1 MKEKTT
7 AQPSAGWK
15 EKLRGSAVAKVY
27 LTTVLLYVVT
37 CILQPNYFSGKY
49 ISDTLVTASFLG
61 VLAIGQPLVILPGG
75 IDLSIIVTFNLAAVI
90 TTSMQ
95 NDNQLLLIA
104 VLLGVSILIGLIN
117 GLGVVFLD
125 VPPIVMTLAMQS
137 ILWSVV
143 YLYTNGLANGAAPD
157 WLRFLSTESVFG
169 VRLIL
174 ILWVVIAAG
183 ITFALTKTNFG
194 RKLYALGNSR
204 SVAYYSGVNNS
215 AVLILVYILSA
226 VFASLGGLLFTGY
239 LGYAYIG
246 MGTPYLMPSIA
257 AVVIGGTSILGGKG
271 NYAGT
276 VAGAIILYILNGL
289 LVNLD
294 MQEGG
299 RNIIYGVI
307 ILAVLFLYGRAKKEG

>member
-1 MKEKTT
+1 MKEK
-7 AQPSAGWK
+7 SASPALGSWMD
-15 EKLRGSAVAKVY
+15 KLKNSTVAKVY
-27 LTTVLLYVVT
+27 LTTLLLYVVT
-37 CILQPNYFSGKY
+37 CILQPNYFSGQY
-49 ISDTLVTASFLG
+49 ISNTLVSASILG
-61 VLAIGQPLVILPGG
+61 ILAIGQTLVILTGG

-95 NDNQLLLIA
+95 NSNPLQLVVILLA
-104 VLLGVSILIGLIN
+104 VSILIGLVN

-137 ILWSVV
+137 ILWSAV
-143 YLYTNGLANGAAPD
+143 YLYTNGLASGAAPD
-157 WLRFLSTESVFG
+157 WVRFLSTESVG
-169 VRLIL
+169 GIRWIL
-174 ILWVVIAAG
+174 ILWLVIAVG
-183 ITFALTKTNFG
+183 LTFALTRTNFG
-194 RKLYALGNSR
+194 RRLYALGNSR
-204 SVAYYSGVNNS
+204 SVAYYSGVNNG

-226 VFASLGGLLFTGY
+226 IFASLAGLLFTGY

-307 ILAVLFLYGRAKKEG
+307 ILAVLFLYGRARKE